1 MQIVIPM
8 SGFGERF
15 RRAGYTVPKPLI
27 EVDGKPIIAHVLD
40 MFPGETDVVF
50 ICNREHLSSTA
61 MAEVLNHHCPTGKI
75 IGIEPH
81 KHGPVYAVSQ
91 AFETIDE
98 NRPTIVNYCD
108 FTCYWDYGRFKRWL
122 QDCGADG
129 CVPAYRGFHPHSL
142 GSTNYA
148 FMRVEDGWMR
158 EIQEKKPFTSNKI
171 EEFASSGTYY
181 FSQGRHVKRFFTEIM
196 AKDKSINGEFYCSIA
211 YNLMVD
217 AGLSVAVYE
226 LQHFMQWGTPEDLTE
241 YMRWSDA
248 FRALA
253 TPATPLPPSVGSTL
267 IPMAGRGSR
276 FAQAGYVTPK
286 PLLPVSGLP
295 MVVQAAR
302 SLPTTE
308 NYQFVV
314 LGEHFDTSEV
324 QASVKNQFPG
334 AGFTLL
340 EAVTE
345 GQACTC
351 LAALN
356 ELPADKPLTITAC
369 DHGVVYAPEQFTA
382 LMNNPDVDIVVW
394 VTKGHPGAI
403 KHPHMYGWVK
413 TLGDQVTG
421 ASVKEPL
428 RDPVNDPIIIGTFT
442 FKRSE
447 IFRAAAQKLI
457 ERDGR
462 INGEFFVD
470 SCLEDAIALGYR
482 ARVLVVD
489 HYLCWGTPNDLKTF
503 DYWQS
508 CFHKWTSHPY
518 QWQKDRWRSVLAA
531 RHPEH
536 LQAVESEPPGARP

>member
-15 RRAGYTVPKPLI
+15 RRAGYTSPKPLI
-27 EVDGKPIIAHVLD
+27 EVEGKPIIAHVLD
-40 MFPGETDVVF
+40 LFPGEEDFTF
-50 ICNREHLSSTA
+50 ICNREHIESTN
-61 MAEVLNHHCPTGKI
+61 MKEVLGYYCPKGTI
-75 IGIEPH
+75 IAIEPH
-81 KHGPVYAVSQ
+81 KRGPIYAVSQ
-91 AFETIDE
+91 AFESLEDNE
-98 NRPTIVNYCD
+98 PVIVNYCD
-108 FTCYWDYGRFKRWL
+108 FSCHWNYNHFKQWV

-129 CVPAYRGFHPHSL
+129 SVPAYRGFHPHSL

-196 AKDKSINGEFYCSIA
+196 AKDQSINGEFYCSIA

-314 LGEHFDTSEV
+314 LSEHFDTSEV
-324 QASVKNQFPG
+324 QAS
-334 AGFTLL
+334 
-340 EAVTE
+340 
-345 GQACTC
+345 
-351 LAALN
+351 
-356 ELPADKPLTITAC
+356 
-369 DHGVVYAPEQFTA
+369 
-382 LMNNPDVDIVVW
+382 
-394 VTKGHPGAI
+394 
-403 KHPHMYGWVK
+403 
-413 TLGDQVTG
+413 
-421 ASVKEPL
+421 
-428 RDPVNDPIIIGTFT
+428 
-442 FKRSE
+442 KRS
-447 IFRAAAQKLI
+447 
-457 ERDGR
+457 
-462 INGEFFVD
+462 
-470 SCLEDAIALGYR
+470 
-482 ARVLVVD
+482 
-489 HYLCWGTPNDLKTF
+489 LKAKPA
-503 DYWQS
+503 
-508 CFHKWTSHPY
+508 H
-518 QWQKDRWRSVLAA
+518 V
-531 RHPEH
+531 
-536 LQAVESEPPGARP
+536 